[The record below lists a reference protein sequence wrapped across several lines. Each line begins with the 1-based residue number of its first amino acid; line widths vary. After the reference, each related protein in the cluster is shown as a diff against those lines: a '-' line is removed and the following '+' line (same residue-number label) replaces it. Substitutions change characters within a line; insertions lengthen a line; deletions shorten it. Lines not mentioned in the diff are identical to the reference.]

1 MEKTMKKAQ
10 RVLAILGIILL
21 LGLYLSTLIFAL
33 MGKDF
38 FPLFMASLFSSFVLP
53 VFLWIYSF
61 IYKLVKKD
69 SSQDLEDKFLEKK
82 KLR

>member
-1 MEKTMKKAQ
+1 MEETMKKAQ

>member
-10 RVLAILGIILL
+10 RVLAILCIILL

>member
-21 LGLYLSTLIFAL
+21 LRLYLSTLIFAL

>member
-53 VFLWIYSF
+53 VFLCIYSF
-61 IYKLVKKD
+61 IYKIVKKD

>member
-1 MEKTMKKAQ
+1 MKKAQ

>member
-1 MEKTMKKAQ
+1 MLKKHRMEEAMKKVQ
-10 RVLAILGIILL
+10 RVLAIFGIILL

-69 SSQDLEDKFLEKK
+69 KSQDLEDKFL
-82 KLR
+82 